1 MNEILIGKI
10 ASAVQLQGSLV
21 GEQQLQGSLVGEQQL
36 SGSFDLY
43 ELPEY
48 QYEGSYEF
56 TPSSQTQYAPTA
68 YMTCLGDIKINPI
81 PSNYGLITYDGTVI
95 TVS

>member
-1 MNEILIGKI
+1 MNDILIGKI
-10 ASAVQLQGSLV
+10 ASAVQLQGSL
-21 GEQQLQGSLVGEQQL
+21 SGEQQL

-68 YMTCLGDIKINPI
+68 YMTCLSDIKINPI
-81 PSNYGLITYDGTVI
+81 PSNYGLITWDGATL

>member
-1 MNEILIGKI
+1 MNDILIGKI

-21 GEQQLQGSLVGEQQL
+21 GEEQL
-36 SGSFDLY
+36 SGSFNLF

-56 TPSSQTQYAPTA
+56 TPSSQAQYAPTA

-81 PSNYGLITYDGTVI
+81 PSNYGLITWDGATL

>member
-1 MNEILIGKI
+1 MNDILIGKI
-10 ASAVQLQGSLV
+10 ASAVQLQGSLSC
-21 GEQQLQGSLVGEQQL
+21 EEQL
-36 SGSFDLY
+36 SGSFHLF

-48 QYEGSYEF
+48 PYEGSYEF

-68 YMTCLGDIKINPI
+68 FMTCLGDIKINPI

>member
-1 MNEILIGKI
+1 MNDILTGKI
-10 ASAVQLQGSLV
+10 ASAVQLQGSLF
-21 GEQQLQGSLVGEQQL
+21 GEEQMK
-36 SGSFDLY
+36 GSFHLFQ
-43 ELPEY
+43 LPEY
-48 QYEGSYEF
+48 QYEGSYVF

>member
-10 ASAVQLQGSLV
+10 QSAGQLQGSV
-21 GEQQLQGSLVGEQQL
+21 SAEEQMK
-36 SGSFDLY
+36 GSFNLF
-43 ELPEY
+43 ELPEN
-48 QYEGSYEF
+48 QYEGSYVF

-68 YMTCLGDIKINPI
+68 YMTLLGDIKINPI
-81 PSNYGLITYDGTVI
+81 PSNYGLITYDGTII

>member
-1 MNEILIGKI
+1 MNNILIGKI
-10 ASAVQLQGSLV
+10 ASAVQLQGSLTAT
-21 GEQQLQGSLVGEQQL
+21 QHM
-36 SGSFDLY
+36 SGSFHAY

-81 PSNYGLITYDGTVI
+81 PSNYGLITYDGTII

>member
-1 MNEILIGKI
+1 MNDILIGKI
-10 ASAVQLQGSLV
+10 ASAVQLQGSLSC
-21 GEQQLQGSLVGEQQL
+21 EEQL
-36 SGSFDLY
+36 SGSFDLF
-43 ELPEY
+43 ELPENQY
-48 QYEGSYEF
+48 QVFYQF

-81 PSNYGLITYDGTVI
+81 PSNYGLITYDGTII

>member
-1 MNEILIGKI
+1 MNDILIGKI
-10 ASAVQLQGSLV
+10 ASAVQLQGSLS
-21 GEQQLQGSLVGEQQL
+21 GEEQL
-36 SGSFDLY
+36 SGSFHSY

-56 TPSSQTQYAPTA
+56 TPSSQAQYAPTA

-81 PSNYGLITYDGTVI
+81 PSNYGLITHDGTVI

>member
-1 MNEILIGKI
+1 MNDILIGKI
-10 ASAVQLQGSLV
+10 ASAVQLQGSLSC
-21 GEQQLQGSLVGEQQL
+21 EEQL
-36 SGSFDLY
+36 SGSFHSY

-81 PSNYGLITYDGTVI
+81 PSNYGLITYDGSVI

>member
-10 ASAVQLQGSLV
+10 TSAVQLQGA
-21 GEQQLQGSLVGEQQL
+21 L
-36 SGSFDLY
+36 SGEKQMSGAFHLY
-43 ELPEY
+43 ELPQY

-56 TPSSQTQYAPTA
+56 TPSLQTQYAPTTN
-68 YMTCLGDIKINPI
+68 MTLLGDIKINPI

>member
-1 MNEILIGKI
+1 MNNILIGKI
-10 ASAVQLQGSLV
+10 QSAAQLQGSLK
-21 GEQQLQGSLVGEQQL
+21 ETKHM
-36 SGSFDLY
+36 SGSFNLF
-43 ELPEY
+43 ELPEN
-48 QYEGSYEF
+48 QYEGVYEF

-68 YMTCLGDIKINPI
+68 YMTLLGDIKINPV

>member
-1 MNEILIGKI
+1 MNDILIGKI
-10 ASAVQLQGSLV
+10 ASAVQLQGSLSC
-21 GEQQLQGSLVGEQQL
+21 EEQL
-36 SGSFDLY
+36 SGSFHSY

-48 QYEGSYEF
+48 QYQGVYEF

-81 PSNYGLITYDGTVI
+81 PSNYGLITYDGTII